1 MVQGEIMKIKK
12 WNFRIF
18 EGFQGGVLFL
28 LGFLVGTV
36 LPNLLWKM
44 QWKQET
50 VHVFYLLGA
59 FAGEDVSG
67 KEYFL
72 QVLAQRGGWLF
83 ICMLCGFSVF
93 GVPVS
98 VLTMLG
104 EGIKTGAILSMSILQ
119 FGFVGGAAGL
129 ALLFP
134 HEIVYLIVFFYFM
147 RQVYNLSLNCWKGRG
162 LFPQGISGYCLGF
175 LRWGI
180 LYMGGILLEIYVNP
194 WFVKETVKFL
204 DFF

>member
-147 RQVYNLSLNCWKGRG
+147 RQVYNLSLNCWKGKG

>member
-1 MVQGEIMKIKK
+1 MKIKK
-12 WNFRIF
+12 WKFRIF
-18 EGFQGGVLFL
+18 EGFQGGFLFL

-119 FGFVGGAAGL
+119 FGFVGGAAVL

>member
-1 MVQGEIMKIKK
+1 MKIKK
-12 WNFRIF
+12 WKFRIF
-18 EGFQGGVLFL
+18 EGFQGGFLFL

-50 VHVFYLLGA
+50 VHVFYLLGV
-59 FAGEDVSG
+59 FAGADVSG

>member
-1 MVQGEIMKIKK
+1 MKIKK

-18 EGFQGGVLFL
+18 EGFQGGFLFL

-59 FAGEDVSG
+59 FAGADVSG
-67 KEYFL
+67 KEYFF

-175 LRWGI
+175 LPVGNT
-180 LYMGGILLEIYVNP
+180 LYGRNFTGDLCKSLVCERNCKIS
-194 WFVKETVKFL
+194 
-204 DFF
+204 

>member
-18 EGFQGGVLFL
+18 EGFQGGFLFLLGFLVGTVLPNLLWKMQWKQETVHVFYLLGAFAGGIFEGFQGGFLFL

-67 KEYFL
+67 KEYFF

-134 HEIVYLIVFFYFM
+134 HEIVYLIVFFYF
-147 RQVYNLSLNCWKGRG
+147 
-162 LFPQGISGYCLGF
+162 SGTGSSF
-175 LRWGI
+175 SS
-180 LYMGGILLEIYVNP
+180 
-194 WFVKETVKFL
+194 
-204 DFF
+204 

>member
-1 MVQGEIMKIKK
+1 MKIKK
-12 WNFRIF
+12 WKFRIF
-18 EGFQGGVLFL
+18 EGFQGGFLFL

-119 FGFVGGAAGL
+119 FGFVGGVAGL

-147 RQVYNLSLNCWKGRG
+147 RQVYNLSLNCWKGKG

>member
-1 MVQGEIMKIKK
+1 MEFQNIR
-12 WNFRIF
+12 RIS
-18 EGFQGGVLFL
+18 GRILFL

>member
-1 MVQGEIMKIKK
+1 MKIKK
-12 WNFRIF
+12 WKFRIF
-18 EGFQGGVLFL
+18 EGFQGGFLFL

-194 WFVKETVKFL
+194 WFVKETVKIL
-204 DFF
+204 EFF

>member
-1 MVQGEIMKIKK
+1 MKIKK
-12 WNFRIF
+12 WKFRIF

>member
-67 KEYFL
+67 KEYFF

-98 VLTMLG
+98 VLTMLV

>member
-1 MVQGEIMKIKK
+1 MKIKK
-12 WNFRIF
+12 WKFRIF
-18 EGFQGGVLFL
+18 EGFQGGFLFL

-194 WFVKETVKFL
+194 WFVKETVKIL

>member
-1 MVQGEIMKIKK
+1 MKIKK
-12 WNFRIF
+12 WKFRIF
-18 EGFQGGVLFL
+18 EGFQGGFLFL
-28 LGFLVGTV
+28 LGFPVGTV

>member
-1 MVQGEIMKIKK
+1 MKIKK

-18 EGFQGGVLFL
+18 EGFQGGFLFL

-72 QVLAQRGGWLF
+72 QILAQRGGALF

-147 RQVYNLSLNCWKGRG
+147 RQVYNLSLNCWKGKG